1 VSYAREDAALAQSVR
16 DMLAGRG
23 FNVFLDTESMIGGED
38 FVRRLT
44 DELRTADAVVALLTP
59 ASAGS
64 EWCQAEWY
72 FAHARGAEVIP
83 IRVGDVE
90 ALLPTPIRLLEHRIH
105 FLTATDDGQ
114 QKLNAELAEQLDRV
128 RRTRRRAA
136 LMKAAALAV
145 AVSAAIAGMAWVV
158 RRAEWIAHVRGR
170 NAAEARLTA
179 AAQPL
184 PGTEIVRMAAPFHGD
199 EVLLGDALAMAV
211 NPELS
216 DAARLNAMML
226 SSELIGWR
234 KPERRWALRNV
245 KWRNGLVNHGSFVNT
260 TFMSGSVDHLSV
272 RSTTLASV
280 FWGRELTLS
289 NATFTNVMFDG
300 GGFSG
305 TNAIRLDFLAC
316 LFHGVELDLTNFA
329 LATFRS
335 VPADPNHP
343 NVITAGELCAFENSV
358 IVNRGKPPAAGVI
371 DLSTPA
377 DEVQFE
383 GVVFTAVHFRGYI
396 RPEWFRNCS
405 FDRCTLPSSLD
416 EKSLARGE
424 NRISDS
430 VQANEPLD

>member
-1 VSYAREDAALAQSVR
+1 
-16 DMLAGRG
+16 
-23 FNVFLDTESMIGGED
+23 
-38 FVRRLT
+38 
-44 DELRTADAVVALLTP
+44 
-59 ASAGS
+59 
-64 EWCQAEWY
+64 
-72 FAHARGAEVIP
+72 
-83 IRVGDVE
+83 
-90 ALLPTPIRLLEHRIH
+90 
-105 FLTATDDGQ
+105 
-114 QKLNAELAEQLDRV
+114 
-128 RRTRRRAA
+128 
-136 LMKAAALAV
+136 
-145 AVSAAIAGMAWVV
+145 
-158 RRAEWIAHVRGR
+158 
-170 NAAEARLTA
+170 
-179 AAQPL
+179 
-184 PGTEIVRMAAPFHGD
+184 
-199 EVLLGDALAMAV
+199 
-211 NPELS
+211 
-216 DAARLNAMML
+216 MML